1 MLKTDSLTF
10 YLNPWWRLHIRFGP
24 VEHLNHCTHHL
35 QLMISKCTTIL
46 SSSSLPML
54 ALLIVNLFVCSL
66 YYLDVLHVQRILNEH
81 TNESCSFY
89 SVLNECLSDTEN
101 ILYECM
107 WRFLYKDVG
116 VVWVCV
122 CVRVCKRV
130 YKSLC
135 MFASVCQRQ
144 TCSIR
149 WTLLTLAHFSCISSL
164 IVPLS
169 LPLSVRIL
177 FVIDVLFCAV
187 DFFQCFF
194 PFCYSFEFTSWV
206 QLTQQD
212 EFHSSFSVG
221 LPTGKWISNKLSDD
235 DDDDYDRPRRYNIV
249 TDTDRPGDPYLF
261 ATVDSP
267 LALLG

>member
-1 MLKTDSLTF
+1 MMEVTYKIRPGRTFKPLYPLPPTDD
-10 YLNPWWRLHIRFGP
+10 I
-24 VEHLNHCTHHL
+24 
-35 QLMISKCTTIL
+35 KCTTIL

-122 CVRVCKRV
+122 CVPVCKRV
-130 YKSLC
+130 YKCLC

-149 WTLLTLAHFSCISSL
+149 WTLLTLAHFSCIFSL

-194 PFCYSFEFTSWV
+194 SILLFLWVYELSSTHSAGRISLFFLCRSPNWQVNFKQVIRWWRWRLRQAKTIQHCY
-206 QLTQQD
+206 
-212 EFHSSFSVG
+212 
-221 LPTGKWISNKLSDD
+221 
-235 DDDDYDRPRRYNIV
+235 RY
-249 TDTDRPGDPYLF
+249 R
-261 ATVDSP
+261 
-267 LALLG
+267 

>member
-1 MLKTDSLTF
+1 
-10 YLNPWWRLHIRFGP
+10 
-24 VEHLNHCTHHL
+24 
-35 QLMISKCTTIL
+35 
-46 SSSSLPML
+46 ML

-122 CVRVCKRV
+122 CVRV

-149 WTLLTLAHFSCISSL
+149 WTLLTLAHFSCIFSL

-194 PFCYSFEFTSWV
+194 HSVIPLSLRVEFNSLSRTNFTLLSLSVSQLASEFQTSYPMMMMTMTTTTGQDDTTLLQIPIDQEIHTYLLLLILLWHFKGNPF
-206 QLTQQD
+206 
-212 EFHSSFSVG
+212 
-221 LPTGKWISNKLSDD
+221 
-235 DDDDYDRPRRYNIV
+235 
-249 TDTDRPGDPYLF
+249 
-261 ATVDSP
+261 SP
-267 LALLG
+267 LYLCYTFIF